1 MNELFQNDMA
11 AYSSYLTEEKNK
23 ALYRYFGEQN
33 HTVFIRTLSEKAKKA
48 IIAKFA
54 NKDKFRVIAGKDRI
68 YYLDCDYDKYYY
80 FCGKYL
86 INDLSNV
93 AQILDNLFEDID
105 LVDEYSILSF
115 SDDIDFIYWLFEGE
129 GMESVIESLP
139 DTVKDELI
147 ITALEKLM

>member
-11 AYSSYLTEEKNK
+11 AYSSYLTEKKNK

-33 HTVFIRTLSEKAKKA
+33 HAVFVRTLSEKAKKA
-48 IIAKFA
+48 IIANLVK
-54 NKDKFRVIAGKDRI
+54 KDKFRVIVGKDRL
-68 YYLDCDYDKYYY
+68 YYLNCSDDNYYY

-86 INDLSNV
+86 INDLSNA
-93 AQILDNLFEDID
+93 AQIIDNLSEDID
-105 LVDEYSILSF
+105 LTNEYDIILF
-115 SDDIDFIYWLFEGE
+115 SDDIDFICWLFEGE

-139 DTVKDELI
+139 DTVKDELL